1 MLLAKV
7 AAGRLEAALSV
18 LQGHRLAAA
27 AGRRDGPALFCCSHG
42 HSLCRL
48 WGLLGH
54 QELVPPGHQGNRL
67 FSCSEG
73 RVSHLFWV
81 WVTRL
86 DGGAQKI
93 LPEIALFVYAGAR
106 PEGGLLRQQPRGHIL
121 RDELLVSHCFRV
133 CNTRALAPCP

>member
-7 AAGRLEAALSV
+7 SAGRLEAALSV

-27 AGRRDGPALFCCSHG
+27 AGGGDCPALFCCSHG
-42 HSLCRL
+42 LCGL

-54 QELVPPGHQGNRL
+54 QELVTPGHQGHRL
-67 FSCSEG
+67 FSGAESSI
-73 RVSHLFWV
+73 SHLFWV

-86 DGGAQKI
+86 NGGAQEI

-106 PEGGLLRQQPRGHIL
+106 PEGGLVLTKPRGHIL